1 MDLNRLCDPCD
12 RTYKSGFAVKYC
24 YDCDEFYCPDCA
36 VDHGKF
42 KTLMYHHVVN
52 VDITD
57 EQSFMGKKKCPVH
70 KDMILD
76 LFCSDHDSICCKS
89 CKGNTHR
96 KCKNIKP
103 LDVAA
108 KGVIHSLMYKE
119 FATDVVYL
127 NNTVTQLINEWVK
140 SKVAWGTSKDDVK
153 RAVEK
158 FKAKIFQRINEVEEK
173 LSHEIESAKPVA
185 KLDKSNV
192 DMQVEEIHDV
202 FKQFNFVTKYG
213 SERQIFRLIGTLKT
227 NIPRMFSDMAILISS
242 QTSSKLIFEESNILS
257 MIESL
262 GSITI
267 KTSPLNIEFNPH

>member
-1 MDLNRLCDPCD
+1 
-12 RTYKSGFAVKYC
+12 
-24 YDCDEFYCPDCA
+24 
-36 VDHGKF
+36 
-42 KTLMYHHVVN
+42 
-52 VDITD
+52 
-57 EQSFMGKKKCPVH
+57 
-70 KDMILD
+70 
-76 LFCSDHDSICCKS
+76 
-89 CKGNTHR
+89 
-96 KCKNIKP
+96 
-103 LDVAA
+103 
-108 KGVIHSLMYKE
+108 
-119 FATDVVYL
+119 VVYL

-173 LSHEIESAKPVA
+173 LLHEIESAKPVA